1 MRITIDK
8 LSSTLISFKYFV
20 IKVQTW
26 TGVITIFKIQ
36 GSNLVLVRLSVFLP
50 SRYSVIKLN
59 QRLRQVRIQEISM
72 GCKSKE
78 VTVIMIFCSMCGTMH
93 SLKSG
98 RLCSTV
104 YPSIRTWSINQT
116 NFLDT
121 NSTRYNVRG
130 NYKKI
135 SKY

>member
-1 MRITIDK
+1 M
-8 LSSTLISFKYFV
+8 
-20 IKVQTW
+20 QTW

-59 QRLRQVRIQEISM
+59 QRLHQRRIQEIGM

-78 VTVIMIFCSMCGTMH
+78 VTVIMMFCSMCGTMH
-93 SLKSG
+93 SLKTG
-98 RLCSTV
+98 RICSTV
-104 YPSIRTWSINQT
+104 YPPIRSINQT
-116 NFLDT
+116 NYLDT
-121 NSTRYNVRG
+121 NSLRYNVRG

-135 SKY
+135 NKY